1 MSQLKASKN
10 KMEDLTVWKFNNTNE
25 LFHHG
30 VKGMKWGVRKDIASS
45 ASSAF
50 REASNVAGS
59 ASKRSGLTKK
69 QKKQVG
75 RMSDQELRA
84 RINRMQM
91 EQQYANLNPSKVS
104 RGASV
109 AQSILSTAGSVALIT
124 AATFGIIESAK
135 RLKG

>member
-1 MSQLKASKN
+1 M
-10 KMEDLTVWKFNNTNE
+10 WKYKDTNE

-30 VKGMKWGVRKDIASS
+30 VKGMKWGVRKDIASGS
-45 ASSAF
+45 ANAL
-50 REASNVAGS
+50 REASSLAGN

-84 RINRMQM
+84 KINRMQM
-91 EQQYANLNPSKVS
+91 EQQYASLNPSKVS

>member
-1 MSQLKASKN
+1 M
-10 KMEDLTVWKFNNTNE
+10 WKFNNTDE

-30 VKGMKWGVRKDIASS
+30 VKGMKWGVRKGIATNS
-45 ASSAF
+45 ASALK
-50 REASNVAGS
+50 EASNLAGT
-59 ASKRSGLTKK
+59 ASKRSSLTKK

-84 RINRMQM
+84 KINRMQM

-104 RGASV
+104 RGASI
-109 AQSILSTAGSVALIT
+109 AQSILSAAGSVALIT
-124 AATFGIIESAK
+124 AATFGIVESAK